1 MDVSGITFGRM
12 SNMFFAKGEKV
23 MDLVDRHLIS
33 VRNCLSTFSEFLVVF
48 SKDGLTDETRTL
60 GKKVEELESQADAD
74 RHKIIRSLLK
84 GALLPDTRREILRLI
99 ELVDEVAN
107 QCEEIVKQIILQR
120 IEFTGSMKDK
130 INTISD
136 LTVDQFSLLEK
147 AIGGLF
153 KQLQSEEANLELLS
167 KIENIES
174 DVDDI
179 ENELLQ
185 VIYDSEMG
193 LAEKNQMSR
202 FVAKIADISD
212 VIEDIS
218 DTIEIILAIRKA

>member
-1 MDVSGITFGRM
+1 
-12 SNMFFAKGEKV
+12 MFFAKGEKV
-23 MDLVDRHLIS
+23 MDLVDHHLIS
-33 VRNCLSTFSEFLVVF
+33 VRNCLSTFSEFLELVT
-48 SKDGLTDETRTL
+48 KEGLTDEVKSL
-60 GKKVEELESQADAD
+60 GKKVEELESIADAD

-120 IEFTGSMKDK
+120 IQFNGSMKEN
-130 INTISD
+130 INIISEK
-136 LTVDQFSLLEK
+136 TVKQYSILEK

-153 KQLQSEEANLELLS
+153 KQLQSEEANLALLTE
-167 KIENIES
+167 IEDIES
-174 DVDDI
+174 EVDDL
-179 ENELLQ
+179 ENEILQ
-185 VIYDSEMG
+185 VIYDSELG

-202 FVAKIADISD
+202 FIAKIADISD